1 MTKVLVTGANG
12 QLATC
17 IKDVVSGHSNLT
29 FIYTDYSE
37 LDICDLNKLE
47 AYFKQIG
54 DISYCINC
62 AAYTAVDKAE
72 EDQQKAYQINADGAK
87 NLAIVCKNNN
97 SVLIHIS
104 TDFVFEG
111 FKNTPYIETDVT
123 KPISVYGDSKLK
135 GEQEIIHV
143 LENYF
148 IFRTSWLYSEHGN
161 NFMKTMLRLAE
172 TKKDLSIVGDQ
183 IGTPTYAGDLAKV
196 IVSVITTKNNNYGLY
211 HYSNEGAISWFDF
224 AQAIFQLSKVSINL
238 TSISTEEYPTLAAR
252 PKYSVLNKNKIKNA
266 FKLEIPNW
274 KDSLKNVLLKKV
286 N

>member
-1 MTKVLVTGANG
+1 MTKVLVTGGNG

-17 IKDVVSGHSNLT
+17 IKDVVSSHPEII
-29 FIYTDYSE
+29 FIYTDYKE
-37 LDICDLNKLE
+37 LDICDLNSVE
-47 AYFKQIG
+47 AYFKQTG

-72 EDQQKAYQINADGAK
+72 EDKEKAYQINADGAK
-87 NLAIVCKNNN
+87 NLAIACKNNN
-97 SVLIHIS
+97 TVLIHVS

-111 FKNTPYIETDVT
+111 NENVPYIETDIT
-123 KPISVYGDSKLK
+123 EPISVYGNSKLK
-135 GEQEIIHV
+135 GEQEIEHV
-143 LENYF
+143 LDNYF

-161 NFMKTMLRLAE
+161 NFMKTMLRLSE
-172 TKKDLSIVGDQ
+172 SRKELSVVGDQ

-196 IVSVITTKNNNYGLY
+196 IVSVITTKSNNYGLY
-211 HYSNEGAISWFDF
+211 HYSNDGAISWFDF
-224 AQAIFQLSKVSINL
+224 AQEIFKLSNISINL

-252 PKYSVLNKNKIKNA
+252 PKYSVLDKNKIKNT

-286 N
+286 D